1 MKKWL
6 MEILC
11 NPYTGAKLLEE
22 NENILFDI
30 NGVAFPICRGVPIFL
45 EQPDEEE
52 TKQDFH
58 YISHYTIDAEVF
70 DYYRRK
76 YDRLEKVSVKLLQKG
91 ILKRIPKN
99 TCMLLDVGCGCAY
112 IAKHF
117 MNKGVKVVSLD
128 VAQANAEK
136 ALSNYPSEN
145 HASVVADAFALP
157 FKENTF
163 DCVVASEIIEHTID
177 PVAFVEALKRVLKPG
192 GTLIVSTPYKEKIE
206 SSLCI
211 HCNCKTPK
219 NAHLHSFDKDNMKR
233 LYAKANMDIDTMT
246 LVGNKLLL
254 YSRLV
259 LLSEILGYIVW
270 KLIDN
275 IFNRLIPRAQHF
287 IIITKKQI

>member
-22 NENILFDI
+22 NENILFDAD
-30 NGVAFPICRGVPIFL
+30 GVAFPICRGVPVFL
-45 EQPDEEE
+45 DQQGEDETDRE
-52 TKQDFH
+52 FH
-58 YISHYTIDAEVF
+58 YINHYTIDAEVF
-70 DYYRRK
+70 DYYRDK
-76 YDRLEKVSVKLLQKG
+76 HDRLEEASVGLLQTS
-91 ILKRIPKN
+91 ILKQIPK
-99 TCMLLDVGCGCAY
+99 TTRMLLDVGCGCAY

-117 MNKGVKVVSLD
+117 MNTGVKVVSLD

-136 ALSNYPSEN
+136 ALSSYPSGN

-177 PVAFVEALKRVLKPG
+177 PVAFIEALKRVLKPG

-206 SSLCI
+206 YSLCI

-219 NAHLHSFDKDNMKR
+219 NAHLHSFDKNNMKK
-233 LYAKANMDIDTMT
+233 LYAKATMDIDTVT
-246 LVGNKLLL
+246 LVGNKFLL
-254 YSRLV
+254 YSRMV
-259 LLSEILGYIVW
+259 LLFEILGCRVW

-275 IFNRLIPRAQHF
+275 IFNKLVPKAQHF
-287 IIITKKQI
+287 IIVSKKQI